1 MTDLPTI
8 SSGQT
13 DRRRWIA
20 LVVVCLA
27 MLMNALDSSIVN
39 VALPSIQRSLHFS
52 SANLTWVV
60 DAYLIAFGSFLLL
73 AGRLGDLIGRKKVF
87 LSGVALFTT
96 SSLVCS
102 IASSQAMLIIA
113 RFFQG
118 MGGAIS
124 TSVIVAIIVTEFSGA
139 NERAKAMSAYMFVAV
154 GGGSI
159 GLLVGGILT
168 QAVNWHWI
176 FVINVPIGIVTFI
189 LGGILIKENE
199 GLGVREGLDIRGSIL
214 MTVSLVIGIYA
225 IVTAS
230 TYGWLSAHTVGFG
243 AVSIVL
249 MGSFF
254 LLESRI
260 DKPIMPLRI
269 MKLRSLTTSSVVR
282 GLSFAAMFAVF
293 FFGAL
298 YLERVLGY
306 DPIRTGVAFLP
317 LTLAMA
323 SMSLGATSRLL
334 ARFGPMKLLIP
345 GMTMAVVGLLWL
357 SRSGV
362 QANYFVSIL
371 PAFLLLGIGMSL
383 VAVPLLTI
391 AMADVPRQDAGL
403 ASGIVNVSM
412 WLASSAGLAVFGT
425 LGGQYVTGS
434 AAQGILARSVSGRRV
449 SRGVLHWRRLGLARA
464 THHRRGAPRTGE
476 GGSRGRREHRRGDV
490 SLRDRRRVLNLNAT
504 HHSSQHGRMVGSV
517 VL

>member
-1 MTDLPTI
+1 MAL
-8 SSGQT
+8 SSTLSPGT
-13 DRRRWIA
+13 TANRRRWIA
-20 LVVVCLA
+20 LIVVCLA

-39 VALPSIQRSLHFS
+39 VALPSIQHDLHFS
-52 SANLTWVV
+52 QANLTWVV

-73 AGRLGDLIGRKKVF
+73 AGRLGDLLGRKKVF
-87 LSGVALFTT
+87 LSGVALFTA
-96 SSLVCS
+96 SSFVCS
-102 IASSQAMLIIA
+102 LAVNQAMLITA

-189 LGGILIKENE
+189 LGSLLIKENA
-199 GLGVREGLDIRGSIL
+199 GLGVREGIDLKGSLL
-214 MTVSLVIGIYA
+214 MTVSLIVGIYA

-230 TYGWLSAHTVGFG
+230 TYGWLSAHTLGFG
-243 AVSIVL
+243 ATSVVL
-249 MGSFF
+249 MGAFAF
-254 LLESRI
+254 LESRI
-260 DKPIMPLRI
+260 AKPIMPLRI
-269 MKLRSLTTSSVVR
+269 VKLRSLTTSSVVR
-282 GLSFAAMFAVF
+282 GLSFSAMFAVF

-306 DPIRTGVAFLP
+306 DPVRTGVAFLP

-323 SMSLGATSRLL
+323 IMSLGVTSRLL
-334 ARFGPMKLLIP
+334 ARYGPMKLLIP
-345 GMTMAVVGLLWL
+345 GMTAAVIGLLWL

-362 QANYFVSIL
+362 HANYFVAIL
-371 PAFLLLGIGMSL
+371 PAFLLLGVGMS
-383 VAVPLLTI
+383 VSAVPLLTI
-391 AMADVPRQDAGL
+391 AMADVPREDAGL

-425 LGGQYVTGS
+425 LAASKSKTLL
-434 AAQGILARSVSGRRV
+434 AQGYSGSQSLLAGYHEAFFIGAILAALALLVV
-449 SRGVLHWRRLGLARA
+449 VAVLRA
-464 THHRRGAPRTGE
+464 PAKE
-476 GGSRGRREHRRGDV
+476 AVENRE
-490 SLRDRRRVLNLNAT
+490 SLEEEMSHFEIVAEF
-504 HHSSQHGRMVGSV
+504 
-517 VL
+517 

>member
-1 MTDLPTI
+1 MALSPTI
-8 SSGQT
+8 SPGT
-13 DRRRWIA
+13 TANRRRWIA
-20 LVVVCLA
+20 LIVVCLA

-39 VALPSIQRSLHFS
+39 VALPSIQHDLHFS
-52 SANLTWVV
+52 QANLTWVV

-73 AGRLGDLIGRKKVF
+73 AGRLGDLLGRKKVF
-87 LSGVALFTT
+87 LGGVALFTA
-96 SSLVCS
+96 SSFVCS
-102 IASSQAMLIIA
+102 LAVNQAMLITA

-176 FVINVPIGIVTFI
+176 FVINVPIGIVTFV
-189 LGGILIKENE
+189 LGSILIKENV
-199 GLGVREGLDIRGSIL
+199 GLGVREGIDLKGSLL
-214 MTVSLVIGIYA
+214 MTVSLIVGIYA

-230 TYGWLSAHTVGFG
+230 TYGWLSAHTLGFG
-243 AVSIVL
+243 AVSVVL
-249 MGSFF
+249 MGAFV

-260 DKPIMPLRI
+260 AKPIMPLRI
-269 MKLRSLTTSSVVR
+269 VKLRSLTTSSVVR
-282 GLSFAAMFAVF
+282 GLSFSAMFAVF

-298 YLERVLGY
+298 YLERVLHY
-306 DPIRTGVAFLP
+306 DPVRTGVAFLP

-323 SMSLGATSRLL
+323 IMSLGVTSRLL
-334 ARFGPMKLLIP
+334 ARYGPMKLLIP
-345 GMTMAVVGLLWL
+345 GMTAAVVGLFWL

-362 QANYFVSIL
+362 HANYAVAIL
-371 PAFLLLGIGMSL
+371 PAFLLLGVGMS
-383 VAVPLLTI
+383 VSAVPLLTI
-391 AMADVPRQDAGL
+391 AMADVPREDAGL

-425 LGGQYVTGS
+425 LAASKSKVLL
-434 AAQGILARSVSGRRV
+434 AQGYSSSQSLVAGYHEAFFIGAILAALALLVIV
-449 SRGVLHWRRLGLARA
+449 AVLRA
-464 THHRRGAPRTGE
+464 PAKE
-476 GGSRGRREHRRGDV
+476 AIENRE
-490 SLRDRRRVLNLNAT
+490 SLEEEMSHFEIVAEY
-504 HHSSQHGRMVGSV
+504 
-517 VL
+517 

>member
-1 MTDLPTI
+1 MTELPTI

-102 IASSQAMLIIA
+102 VASSQAMLIIA

-189 LGGILIKENE
+189 LGGILIKENQ

-230 TYGWLSAHTVGFG
+230 TYGWLSSHTVGFG
-243 AVSIVL
+243 ALSILL

-260 DKPIMPLRI
+260 EKPIMPLRI

-425 LGGQYVTGS
+425 L
-434 AAQGILARSVSGRRV
+434 AAST
-449 SRGVLHWRRLGLARA
+449 SRGLQRQGYSPDRSLLAGYHEAFFIGAVLASLALLIIVAVLRA
-464 THHRRGAPRTGE
+464 PAKE
-476 GGSRGRREHRRGDV
+476 AREDIESIEEEMSHFEIV
-490 SLRDRRRVLNLNAT
+490 AEY
-504 HHSSQHGRMVGSV
+504 
-517 VL
+517 

>member
-1 MTDLPTI
+1 MALSPTI
-8 SSGQT
+8 SPGT
-13 DRRRWIA
+13 TANRRRWIA
-20 LVVVCLA
+20 LIVVCLA

-39 VALPSIQRSLHFS
+39 VALPSIQHDLHFS
-52 SANLTWVV
+52 QANLTWVV

-73 AGRLGDLIGRKKVF
+73 AGRLGDLLGRKKVF
-87 LSGVALFTT
+87 LGGVALFTA
-96 SSLVCS
+96 SSFVCS
-102 IASSQAMLIIA
+102 LAVNQAMLITA

-176 FVINVPIGIVTFI
+176 FVINVPIGIVTFV
-189 LGGILIKENE
+189 LGSILIKENV
-199 GLGVREGLDIRGSIL
+199 GLGVREGIDLKGSLL
-214 MTVSLVIGIYA
+214 MTVSLIVGIYA

-230 TYGWLSAHTVGFG
+230 TYGWLSAHTLGFG
-243 AVSIVL
+243 AVSVVL
-249 MGSFF
+249 MGAFV

-260 DKPIMPLRI
+260 AKPIMPLRI
-269 MKLRSLTTSSVVR
+269 VKLRSLTTSSVVR
-282 GLSFAAMFAVF
+282 GLSFSAMFAVF

-298 YLERVLGY
+298 YLERVLHY
-306 DPIRTGVAFLP
+306 DPVRTGVAFLP

-323 SMSLGATSRLL
+323 IMSLGVTSRLL
-334 ARFGPMKLLIP
+334 ARYGPMKLLIP
-345 GMTMAVVGLLWL
+345 GMTAAVVGLLWL

-362 QANYFVSIL
+362 HANYAVAIL
-371 PAFLLLGIGMSL
+371 PAFLLLGVGMS
-383 VAVPLLTI
+383 VSAVPLLTI
-391 AMADVPRQDAGL
+391 AMADVPREDAGL

-425 LGGQYVTGS
+425 LAASKSKVLL
-434 AAQGILARSVSGRRV
+434 AQGYSSSQSLVAGYHEAFFIGAILAALALLVIV
-449 SRGVLHWRRLGLARA
+449 AVLRA
-464 THHRRGAPRTGE
+464 PAKE
-476 GGSRGRREHRRGDV
+476 AIENRE
-490 SLRDRRRVLNLNAT
+490 SLEEEMSHFEIVAEY
-504 HHSSQHGRMVGSV
+504 
-517 VL
+517 